1 MTLGQ
6 NYLRDLLERQ
16 NGNLFSIAAA
26 YNAGE
31 GNLSKWQA
39 IRGEADTDPLLF
51 IETIPLAETRDYIK
65 RVMTN
70 MWMYRRR
77 LGQPTAGLDDAAAG
91 GWPTYTQT
99 DTVPSR

>member
-1 MTLGQ
+1 MNNFLLGFGIG
-6 NYLRDLLERQ
+6 LTV
-16 NGNLFSIAAA
+16 GVLFAPKS
-26 YNAGE
+26 G
-31 GNLSKWQA
+31 
-39 IRGEADTDPLLF
+39 P
-51 IETIPLAETRDYIK
+51 ETRDYIK